1 MKNMRF
7 IVFYKCHGT
16 PNGNKTKKE
25 IKRDDFNSTA
35 LLEALAR
42 QFIKGLAKTMS
53 ARDRSR
59 PARWEARGEGRER
72 G

>member
-1 MKNMRF
+1 MRF

-16 PNGNKTKKE
+16 PNGNKKKKE

-42 QFIKGLAKTMS
+42 QFIKKGLAKTMF

-59 PARWEARGEGRER
+59 PAGLEARGEGRER